1 MRAAGLRNYLGK
13 DLGLLC
19 GRQPSDLYLSV
30 SSTQSGL
37 RAVARFDPG
46 QHQASYR
53 AQGTH
58 ATSGRKKKCLV
69 APSDL
74 VRMAW
79 LSNSS
84 DSSMITGKGKRRQ
97 IRRVRAREGE
107 TEKCTV
113 ESTDLQNNAPVRV
126 RRRFLARLPLFL
138 LRQSNQQRDGRG
150 PADGRA
156 MDERNVIRSP
166 SFLRVD
172 PRMSMRCREAE
183 KDQKTIASTQWKS
196 DLRVA
201 SGLQRPREYV
211 L

>member
-1 MRAAGLRNYLGK
+1 MRAAGPRNYLRK

-69 APSDL
+69 APSDP
-74 VRMAW
+74 VPMAW

-113 ESTDLQNNAPVRV
+113 ESTDLQNNA
-126 RRRFLARLPLFL
+126 LRLSPLSRPLGAFSS
-138 LRQSNQQRDGRG
+138 QAIKSAEGRTTG
-150 PADGRA
+150 A
-156 MDERNVIRSP
+156 DERTDT
-166 SFLRVD
+166 LD
-172 PRMSMRCREAE
+172 
-183 KDQKTIASTQWKS
+183 
-196 DLRVA
+196 
-201 SGLQRPREYV
+201 G
-211 L
+211 

>member
-1 MRAAGLRNYLGK
+1 MRAEGPRNYLGK

-37 RAVARFDPG
+37 RAVARFDQG

-53 AQGTH
+53 AQGTP

-113 ESTDLQNNAPVRV
+113 ESTDLQNNAPVRPS
-126 RRRFLARLPLFL
+126 PLSRPLGAFSS
-138 LRQSNQQRDGRG
+138 QAIKSAEGRTTG
-150 PADGRA
+150 A
-156 MDERNVIRSP
+156 DERTDT
-166 SFLRVD
+166 LD
-172 PRMSMRCREAE
+172 
-183 KDQKTIASTQWKS
+183 
-196 DLRVA
+196 
-201 SGLQRPREYV
+201 G
-211 L
+211 

>member
-1 MRAAGLRNYLGK
+1 MRAEGPRNYLGK

-37 RAVARFDPG
+37 RAVARFDQG

-126 RRRFLARLPLFL
+126 RRRRFLARLPLFL
-138 LRQSNQQRDGRG
+138 LRQSNQQRDGRR
-150 PADGRA
+150 ARTSGRTRS

-172 PRMSMRCREAE
+172 PWMLMR
-183 KDQKTIASTQWKS
+183 
-196 DLRVA
+196 
-201 SGLQRPREYV
+201 
-211 L
+211 

>member
-1 MRAAGLRNYLGK
+1 MRAAGPRNYLGK

-97 IRRVRAREGE
+97 IRRARQEGNGE
-107 TEKCTV
+107 VHC
-113 ESTDLQNNAPVRV
+113 RV
-126 RRRFLARLPLFL
+126 NR
-138 LRQSNQQRDGRG
+138 
-150 PADGRA
+150 PA
-156 MDERNVIRSP
+156 EQCP
-166 SFLRVD
+166 
-172 PRMSMRCREAE
+172 
-183 KDQKTIASTQWKS
+183 
-196 DLRVA
+196 
-201 SGLQRPREYV
+201 RPRPSPLSRPLAAFSSQAIKSAEGRTRTSGRTGDG
-211 L
+211 

>member
-1 MRAAGLRNYLGK
+1 MRAEGPRNYLGK

-37 RAVARFDPG
+37 RAVARFDAG

-74 VRMAW
+74 VLMAW

-97 IRRVRAREGE
+97 IRRVRENQGGGNGE
-107 TEKCTV
+107 VHC
-113 ESTDLQNNAPVRV
+113 RV
-126 RRRFLARLPLFL
+126 NRPAELPPSVGRRFLARLALFL

-172 PRMSMRCREAE
+172 PWMLMR
-183 KDQKTIASTQWKS
+183 
-196 DLRVA
+196 
-201 SGLQRPREYV
+201 
-211 L
+211 